1 MFNIIRGK
9 ASLLLGV
16 IIVIL
21 DKTTLVLNG

>member
-9 ASLLLGV
+9 ARLLLGV